1 MLIPFIKLID
11 YIDIYMLITIIYA
24 NLNLIISLF
33 LYYRI
38 NKIDKINKENN
49 EKQYEMILDN
59 CKETNKLLRLRLR

>member
-49 EKQYEMILDN
+49 EKQHEMILDN
-59 CKETNKLLRLRLR
+59 CKETNRLLKLR

>member
-24 NLNLIISLF
+24 NLNLIAILF

-49 EKQYEMILDN
+49 KKQYEMILDN
-59 CKETNKLLRLRLR
+59 CKETNRLLKLR